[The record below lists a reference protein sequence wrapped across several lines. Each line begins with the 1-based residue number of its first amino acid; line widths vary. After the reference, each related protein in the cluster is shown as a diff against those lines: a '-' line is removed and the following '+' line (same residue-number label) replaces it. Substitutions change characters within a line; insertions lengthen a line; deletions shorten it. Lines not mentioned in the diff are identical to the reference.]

1 MITIIIGYRIFF
13 SRQRQ
18 LAVSFICR
26 LPTDYFQLSMIRI
39 EDVIEK
45 VERNRPEPDIDLIR
59 RAYLFSALHHRG
71 QKRASGEPYL
81 VHPLEVADIL
91 ADMRLDEI
99 SVSTG
104 LLHDVVE
111 DTLVDL
117 DTIREYFGDEVTR
130 LVDGLTKIAHISNLS
145 KEKQQAENVRKMV
158 LAMITDVR
166 VVLIKLADRLH
177 NMRTMQFLKPEKRA
191 RISQETLD
199 IYAPIAH
206 RLGMGKVR
214 SELEDLSFQ
223 NLYPEEYKKLSNE
236 VEERRSELEAT
247 LEKITELIKQKLTEN
262 DVPFVEVEG
271 RVKRLYSLWKKLKKR
286 KLTIEE
292 VYDLIAAR
300 IITPNDKKNCYL
312 ALSVIHDIWTPVPER
327 FKDWIGNP
335 RDNLYQ
341 SLHTSVIGDNGLSF
355 EVQIRTEEMHQV
367 AEEGV
372 AAHWKYKESKPGKRE
387 EDASL
392 DELRKTVEKLLLPL
406 VESTRETED
415 SEDFIESLKLDLY
428 PKDVY
433 AFTPRG
439 KIIQLP
445 RGATPIDFAYAIHS
459 EVGDNCTG
467 AKIKGRIV
475 PLRTELQNG
484 DVVEVLTTPNS
495 KPSRDW
501 LNSVVTSKARNR
513 IRHWIAEQQRVES
526 IEIGRKLLEK
536 EVDKFR
542 LSPKKLI
549 ANDDEMKRIA
559 NEYGL
564 GRGEDLL
571 ASIGYGKTLPRN
583 VLAKFLGAEKFAELD
598 PEKKKET
605 RLESSVK
612 AVKKFIGLG
621 EDAIIVKGVDNLLT
635 NRAHCCNPLRGEE
648 IVGYISLGKGI
659 VVHNK
664 RCKNL
669 QQLMVNR
676 ERIIDV
682 EWAKGDGKEIQS
694 VRLLAT
700 TENRTGML
708 AGITNAIADI
718 KTGIRDARAEVSK
731 NDRGLIEVTIEVF
744 DKKHLDKVITSV
756 EQVPGVIAVERVNF

>member
-1 MITIIIGYRIFF
+1 
-13 SRQRQ
+13 
-18 LAVSFICR
+18 
-26 LPTDYFQLSMIRI
+26 MIRI
-39 EDVIEK
+39 EDVIQK
-45 VERNRPEPDIDLIR
+45 VESNRPESNIDLIR

-81 VHPLEVADIL
+81 VHPLAVANIL
-91 ADMRLDEI
+91 AEMRLDEM

-117 DTIREYFGDEVTR
+117 ETIRSYFGDEITR

-145 KEKQQAENVRKMV
+145 KERQQAENVRKMV

-223 NLYPEEYKKLSNE
+223 NLYPQEYKKLADE
-236 VEERRSELEAT
+236 VDARRPELEAT
-247 LEKITELIKQKLTEN
+247 LEDITYKISARLGEN
-262 DVPFVEVEG
+262 DVPFVEIQG
-271 RVKRLYSLWKKLKKR
+271 RVKRLFSLWKKLKKQ
-286 KLTIEE
+286 KISIDQ

-300 IITPNDKKNCYL
+300 IITTNEKKNCYI

-327 FKDWIGNP
+327 FKDWIAIP

-341 SLHTSVIGDNGLSF
+341 SLHTSVIGENGQSF
-355 EVQIRTEEMHQV
+355 EVQIRTQEMHQT

-372 AAHWKYKESKPGKRE
+372 AAHWKYKESKLGRRDDDE
-387 EDASL
+387 SL

-406 VESTRETED
+406 VENSTEDED

-433 AFTPRG
+433 AFTPLG

-445 RGATPIDFAYAIHS
+445 KGSTPIDFAYAIHS
-459 EVGDNCTG
+459 EVGDTCTG

-475 PLRTELQNG
+475 PLKTELQNG
-484 DVVEVLTTPNS
+484 DVVEILTTPQS

-501 LNSVVTSKARNR
+501 LNSVITSRAKNR
-513 IRHWIAEQQRVES
+513 IRHCISEQQRAES
-526 IEIGRKLLEK
+526 IDIGRKLLEK
-536 EVDKFR
+536 ELNKFR
-542 LSPKKLI
+542 ISPKKML
-549 ANDDEMKRIA
+549 NDENEMKRIA

-564 GRGEDLL
+564 GRTEDLL

-583 VLAKFLGAEKFAELD
+583 VLAKFLGAEKFAALD
-598 PEKKKET
+598 PEKKEET
-605 RLESSVK
+605 RIQSGMK

-621 EDAIIVKGVDNLLT
+621 EDAIIVKGIDNLLT
-635 NRAHCCNPLRGEE
+635 ARARCCNPLSGEN
-648 IVGYISLGKGI
+648 IIGYISLGKGI

-664 RCKNL
+664 NCKNVA
-669 QQLMVNR
+669 QLMVNR
-676 ERIIDV
+676 ERIVEV
-682 EWAKGDGKEIQS
+682 EWAKNDSKHIQS

-718 KTGIRDARAEVSK
+718 KTGIRDARASVSK
-731 NDRGLIEVTIEVF
+731 DDKGMIEITIEVF
-744 DKKHLDKVITSV
+744 DKKHLDKVVNSV
-756 EQVPGVIAVERVNF
+756 EQVPGVIAVERLNI

>member
-1 MITIIIGYRIFF
+1 
-13 SRQRQ
+13 
-18 LAVSFICR
+18 
-26 LPTDYFQLSMIRI
+26 MIRI
-39 EDVIEK
+39 EDVIAK
-45 VERNRPEPDIDLIR
+45 VEANRPDPDVDLIR

-81 VHPLEVADIL
+81 VHPLEVAEIL

-117 DTIREYFGDEVTR
+117 DTIRSYFGDEITQ

-145 KEKQQAENVRKMV
+145 KERQQAENVRKMV

-206 RLGMGKVR
+206 RLGMGKLR

-223 NLYPEEYKKLSNE
+223 NLYPDEYKRLAKDVDARRPELEGILDTIRETIRKKLSENE
-236 VEERRSELEAT
+236 V
-247 LEKITELIKQKLTEN
+247 
-262 DVPFVEVEG
+262 PFISVEG
-271 RVKRLYSLWKKLKKR
+271 RVKRLYSLWKKLKRQKI
-286 KLTIEE
+286 TIEQ

-300 IITPNDKKNCYL
+300 IITPNDRKNCYL
-312 ALSVIHDIWTPVPER
+312 TLSVIHDIWTPVPER
-327 FKDWIGNP
+327 FKDWIAIP

-341 SLHTSVIGDNGLSF
+341 SLHTSVIGDGGQPF

-372 AAHWKYKESKPGKRE
+372 AAHWKYKERKLGSNEG
-387 EDASL
+387 DDSL
-392 DELRKTVEKLLLPL
+392 DELRRTVEKLLLPL
-406 VESTRETED
+406 VEDSQDEED
-415 SEDFIESLKLDLY
+415 SEDFIESLKLDLF

-433 AFTPRG
+433 AFTPMG
-439 KIIQLP
+439 KVIQLP
-445 RGATPIDFAYAIHS
+445 RGSTPIDFAYAIHS
-459 EVGDNCTG
+459 EVGDTCTG
-467 AKIKGRIV
+467 AKINSRIV
-475 PLRTELQNG
+475 PLRTEIQNG
-484 DVVEVLTTPNS
+484 DVIEILTTASS

-501 LNSVVTSKARNR
+501 LNYVVTAKARNR
-513 IRHWIAEQQRVES
+513 VRHWISEQQRAES
-526 IEIGRKLLEK
+526 IDIGRKLLEK
-536 EVDKFR
+536 ESDRFNV
-542 LSPKKLI
+542 SAKKLI
-549 ANDDEMKRIA
+549 NNDVEMKRIA

-564 GRGEDLL
+564 GRPEDLL

-583 VLAKFLGAEKFAELD
+583 VLSKYLGAEKFAELD
-598 PEKKKET
+598 PEKRKET
-605 RLESSVK
+605 RIESGMK

-635 NRAHCCNPLRGEE
+635 TRARCCNPLRGED

-664 RCKNL
+664 RCKNVA
-669 QQLMVNR
+669 QLMVNR
-676 ERIIDV
+676 DRVVEV
-682 EWAKGDGKEIQS
+682 EWAKSDDKEVQS
-694 VRLLAT
+694 VRIMVT

-708 AGITNAIADI
+708 ASITNAIAEI
-718 KTGIRDARAEVSK
+718 KTGIRDARANVSRD
-731 NDRGLIEVTIEVF
+731 NRGLIEVTVEVF
-744 DKKHLDKVITSV
+744 DKKHLDRVVSAI
-756 EQVPGVIAVERVNF
+756 QQLPGVIAVERVNA

>member
-1 MITIIIGYRIFF
+1 
-13 SRQRQ
+13 
-18 LAVSFICR
+18 
-26 LPTDYFQLSMIRI
+26 MIRI
-39 EDVIEK
+39 DDIIEK
-45 VERNRPEPDIDLIR
+45 VEKNRPESNVNLIR
-59 RAYLFSALHHRG
+59 KAYLFSAQHHEG

-81 VHPLEVADIL
+81 VHPLAVADLL
-91 ADMRLDEI
+91 ADMRLDEV

-117 DTIREYFGDEVTR
+117 DTLRSYFGDEITY
-130 LVDGLTKIAHISNLS
+130 LVDGLTKIATISNLS

-158 LAMITDVR
+158 LAMTTDVR

-223 NLYPEEYKKLSNE
+223 NLYPEEYKRLAKE
-236 VEERRSELEAT
+236 IEIRRPELEDT
-247 LEKITELIKQKLTEN
+247 LEKITETIKTKLAEN
-262 DVPFVEVEG
+262 DVPFVNIES
-271 RVKRLYSLWKKLKKR
+271 RVKRLYSLWKKLR
-286 KLTIEE
+286 KQKITIER
-292 VYDLIAAR
+292 VYDLIAVR

-312 ALSVIHDIWTPVPER
+312 ALSVVHDIWTPVPER
-327 FKDWIGNP
+327 FKDWIAIP

-341 SLHTSVIGDNGLSF
+341 SLHTSVVNKGGQSF
-355 EVQIRTEEMHQV
+355 EIQIRTEEMHHV

-372 AAHWKYKESKPGKRE
+372 AAHWKYKESKLGKQE
-387 EDASL
+387 EDANL

-406 VESTRETED
+406 VETTEENED

-433 AFTPRG
+433 AFTPKG
-439 KIIQLP
+439 KVVQLP
-445 RGATPIDFAYAIHS
+445 RGATAIDFAYAIHS
-459 EVGDNCTG
+459 EVGDSCTG
-467 AKIKGRIV
+467 AKINGRII

-484 DVVEVLTTPNS
+484 DVVEILRTTGS
-495 KPSRDW
+495 KPSPDW
-501 LNSVVTSKARNR
+501 LNHVVTSKARSS
-513 IRHWIAEQQRVES
+513 IRHYISEQQRTES

-536 EVDKFR
+536 EAERFR
-542 LSPKKLI
+542 VSPKKML
-549 ANDDEMKRIA
+549 NNEVEMKRIA

-564 GRGEDLL
+564 GRAEDLF
-571 ASIGYGKTLPRN
+571 ASVGYGKTLPRN

-605 RLESSVK
+605 RLETATK
-612 AVKKFIGLG
+612 AVKKFIGMG

-635 NRAHCCNPLRGEE
+635 TRANCCNPLRGED
-648 IVGYISLGKGI
+648 IIGYISLGKGI

-664 RCKNL
+664 RCKNV
-669 QQLMVNR
+669 QHLMINKD
-676 ERIIDV
+676 RIVEV
-682 EWAKGDGKEIQS
+682 EWAKNEKEHIQS
-694 VRLLAT
+694 IRLLVT

-708 AGITNAIADI
+708 AGITNAIAEI
-718 KTGIRDARAEVSK
+718 KTGIRDAHAEVSK
-731 NDRGLIEVTIEVF
+731 NNYGLIEVTIEVF
-744 DKKHLDKVITSV
+744 DKKHLDRVISSIS
-756 EQVPGVIAVERVNF
+756 QVPGVIDVERVNS

>member
-1 MITIIIGYRIFF
+1 
-13 SRQRQ
+13 
-18 LAVSFICR
+18 
-26 LPTDYFQLSMIRI
+26 MIRI
-39 EDVIEK
+39 EDIIEK
-45 VERNRPEPDIDLIR
+45 VEKNRPNSDIELIR
-59 RAYLFSALHHRG
+59 RAYLFSAMNHRG

-91 ADMRLDEI
+91 AEMRLDEK

-117 DTIREYFGDEVTR
+117 ETLRTYFGDEITG

-206 RLGMGKVR
+206 RLGMGKMR
-214 SELEDLSFQ
+214 GELEDLAFQ
-223 NLYPEEYKKLSNE
+223 NLYPDEYKRLSKE
-236 VEERRSELEAT
+236 IESRRTELQDS
-247 LEKITELIKQKLTEN
+247 LEKITKMIREKLDEN
-262 DVPFVEVEG
+262 EVPYVEIQG
-271 RVKRLYSLWKKLKKR
+271 RVKRLFSLWKKLKKR

-300 IITPNDKKNCYL
+300 IITANQKKNCYL

-327 FKDWIGNP
+327 FKDWIAIP
-335 RDNLYQ
+335 RGNLYQ
-341 SLHTSVIGDNGLSF
+341 SLHTSVIGDGGQAF
-355 EVQIRTEEMHQV
+355 EVQIRTEEMHQI

-372 AAHWKYKESKPGKRE
+372 AAHWKYKENKLGTKNGE
-387 EDASL
+387 ENL

-406 VESTRETED
+406 VETTETNDD

-433 AFTPRG
+433 TFTPMG
-439 KIIQLP
+439 KVIELP
-445 RGATPIDFAYAIHS
+445 KGATPIDFAYAIHS
-459 EVGDNCTG
+459 EVGDTCTG
-467 AKIKGRIV
+467 AKINGRIV

-484 DVVEVLTTPNS
+484 DIVEIMTTANS
-495 KPSRDW
+495 HPSRDW
-501 LNSVVTSKARNR
+501 LNHVVTSRARNH
-513 IRHWIAEQQRVES
+513 IRHWIAEQQRADS
-526 IEIGRKLLEK
+526 IEIGRRLLEK
-536 EVDKFR
+536 EADKFR
-542 LSPKKLI
+542 VSPKKLVR
-549 ANDDEMKRIA
+549 NEDELKRIA
-559 NEYGL
+559 KEYGL
-564 GRGEDLL
+564 SRADDLM

-583 VLAKFLGAEKFAELD
+583 VLAKHLGTEKFDALD
-598 PEKKKET
+598 PEKRKET
-605 RLESSVK
+605 TFESGMK

-621 EDAIIVKGVDNLLT
+621 EDAIVVKGVDNLLT
-635 NRAHCCNPLRGEE
+635 TRARCCNPLRGED
-648 IVGYISLGKGI
+648 IIGYISLGKGI

-664 RCKNL
+664 RCKNV
-669 QQLMVNR
+669 QQLMVNKD
-676 ERIIDV
+676 RIVEV
-682 EWAKGDGKEIQS
+682 EWAQNDSKEIQS
-694 VRLLAT
+694 VSLLVT

-718 KTGIRDARAEVSK
+718 KTGIRNATAQVSD
-731 NDRGLIEVTIEVF
+731 NDKGLIEVTVEVY
-744 DKKHLDKVITSV
+744 DKKHLDKVISSV
-756 EQVPGVIAVERVNF
+756 GQVSGVISVERVNS

>member
-1 MITIIIGYRIFF
+1 
-13 SRQRQ
+13 
-18 LAVSFICR
+18 
-26 LPTDYFQLSMIRI
+26 MIRI

-45 VERNRPEPDIDLIR
+45 VEKNRPEPDIDLIR
-59 RAYLFSALHHRG
+59 RAYMFSALHHRG

-81 VHPLEVADIL
+81 VHPIAVADIL
-91 ADMRLDEI
+91 AEMRLDEV

-117 DTIREYFGDEVTR
+117 ETIREYFGEEITR

-177 NMRTMQFLKPEKRA
+177 NMRTMQFLNPEKRA

-206 RLGMGKVR
+206 RLGMGKLR
-214 SELEDLSFQ
+214 GELEDLSFQ
-223 NLYPEEYKKLSNE
+223 NLYPQEYKKLSVE
-236 VEERRSELEAT
+236 VEARRPELEAA
-247 LEKITELIKQKLTEN
+247 LESIKTVVREKLGDN
-262 DVPFVEVEG
+262 DVPYVEIQG

-286 KLTIEE
+286 KITIDQ

-300 IITPNDKKNCYL
+300 IITTNEKKNCYL
-312 ALSVIHDIWTPVPER
+312 ALSVIHDLWTPVPER
-327 FKDWIGNP
+327 FKDWIAIP

-341 SLHTSVIGDNGLSF
+341 SLHTSVIGDKGQPF
-355 EVQIRTEEMHQV
+355 EVQIRTEEMHHI

-372 AAHWKYKESKPGKRE
+372 AAHWKYKEKKLGKQE
-387 EDASL
+387 EDKSL

-406 VESTRETED
+406 VENTNENQD
-415 SEDFIESLKLDLY
+415 SEEFIESLKLDLY

-433 AFTPRG
+433 AFTPMG
-439 KIIQLP
+439 KVIQLP

-459 EVGDNCTG
+459 EVGDTCTG
-467 AKIKGRIV
+467 AKINGRIV
-475 PLRTELQNG
+475 QLKTELQNG
-484 DVVEVLTTPNS
+484 DVVEILTTSNS

-501 LNSVVTSKARNR
+501 LNYVITSRARNH
-513 IRHWIAEQQRVES
+513 IRHFISAQQRAES
-526 IEIGRKLLEK
+526 IELGRRLLEK
-536 EVDKFR
+536 EAEKFSV
-542 LSPKKLI
+542 SPKKLI
-549 ANDDEMKRIA
+549 QNEAEMKRIA

-564 GRGEDLL
+564 GRPEDLL

-583 VLAKFLGAEKFAELD
+583 VLGKFLGAEKLAELD
-598 PEKKKET
+598 PDKKKET
-605 RLESSVK
+605 ALQSGVK

-621 EDAIIVKGVDNLLT
+621 EDAIVVKGVDNLLT
-635 NRAHCCNPLRGEE
+635 TRARCCNPLRGEE
-648 IVGYISLGKGI
+648 IIGYISLGKGI

-664 RCKNL
+664 RCKNVKS
-669 QQLMVNR
+669 LMVNR
-676 ERIIDV
+676 DRIVDV
-682 EWAKGDGKEIQS
+682 EWAKSEKEEKQS

-708 AGITNAIADI
+708 AGITNAIAEI
-718 KTGIRDARAEVSK
+718 KTGIRDVRAMVS
-731 NDRGLIEVTIEVF
+731 NDDKGVIEITIEVF
-744 DKKHLDKVITSV
+744 DKKHLDRVIGSV
-756 EQVPGVIAVERVNF
+756 EKVPGVIAVERVNT

>member
-1 MITIIIGYRIFF
+1 
-13 SRQRQ
+13 
-18 LAVSFICR
+18 
-26 LPTDYFQLSMIRI
+26 MIRI

-45 VERNRPEPDIDLIR
+45 VESNRPDSNIELIR

-91 ADMRLDEI
+91 AEMRLDET

-117 DTIREYFGDEVTR
+117 ETIREYFGDEITR
-130 LVDGLTKIAHISNLS
+130 LVDGLTKIAHISDLS

-223 NLYPEEYKKLSNE
+223 NLYPEEYKKLSGE
-236 VEERRSELEAT
+236 IEARRPELEAA
-247 LEKITELIKQKLTEN
+247 LEKITNTIKENLAEN
-262 DVPFVEVEG
+262 DVPFVEIQG

-286 KLTIEE
+286 KLTIED

-327 FKDWIGNP
+327 FKDWIGTP

-341 SLHTSVIGDNGLSF
+341 SLHTSVIGDNGQSF
-355 EVQIRTEEMHQV
+355 EVQIRTEEMHHV

-372 AAHWKYKESKPGKRE
+372 AAHWKYKESKLGKRE
-387 EDASL
+387 EDEAL

-406 VESTRETED
+406 VETTNETED

-433 AFTPRG
+433 AFTPMG
-439 KIIQLP
+439 KVIQLP

-459 EVGDNCTG
+459 EVGDTCTG

-484 DVVEVLTTPNS
+484 DVVEIMTTPNS

-501 LNSVVTSKARNR
+501 LSSVVTSKARNQV
-513 IRHWIAEQQRVES
+513 RHWISEQQRVES
-526 IEIGRKLLEK
+526 IDIGRKLLEK
-536 EVDKFR
+536 EADKFR
-542 LSPKKLI
+542 VSQKKLL
-549 ANDDEMKRIA
+549 NTEELKRIA

-605 RLESSVK
+605 RLESGMK
-612 AVKKFIGLG
+612 AVKKFIGLS

-635 NRAHCCNPLRGEE
+635 NRARCCNPLTGEN
-648 IVGYISLGKGI
+648 IIGYISLGKGI

-664 RCKNL
+664 NCKNV
-669 QQLMVNR
+669 QQLMINKD
-676 ERIIDV
+676 RIVEV
-682 EWAKGDGKEIQS
+682 EWAKNDQKHIQS
-694 VRLLAT
+694 VRLLVT

-708 AGITNAIADI
+708 AGITNAIAEI
-718 KTGIRDARAEVSK
+718 KTGIRDARANVSK
-731 NDRGLIEVTIEVF
+731 DDRGLIEVTIEVF
-744 DKKHLDKVITSV
+744 DKKHLDKVVSSI
-756 EQVPGVIAVERVNF
+756 EKVPGVIAVERVNS

>member
-1 MITIIIGYRIFF
+1 
-13 SRQRQ
+13 
-18 LAVSFICR
+18 
-26 LPTDYFQLSMIRI
+26 MIRI

-45 VERNRPEPDIDLIR
+45 VESNRPDSNIDLIR
-59 RAYLFSALHHRG
+59 RAYLFSAMHHRG

-91 ADMRLDEI
+91 ADMRLDET

-117 DTIREYFGDEVTR
+117 ETIREYFGDEITR

-145 KEKQQAENVRKMV
+145 KERQQAENVRKMV
-158 LAMITDVR
+158 LAMVTDVR

-206 RLGMGKVR
+206 RLGMGKLR
-214 SELEDLSFQ
+214 GELEDLSFK
-223 NLYPEEYKKLSNE
+223 NLYPQEYKKLSQE
-236 VEERRSELEAT
+236 VEARRPELEAN
-247 LEKITELIKQKLTEN
+247 LEKITNTIKENLTAN
-262 DVPFVEVEG
+262 DVPFVEIQG
-271 RVKRLYSLWKKLKKR
+271 RVKRLFSLWKKLKKQ
-286 KLTIEE
+286 KITIEQ
-292 VYDLIAAR
+292 VYDLSAAR
-300 IITPNDKKNCYL
+300 IITPNDKKFCYL
-312 ALSVIHDIWTPVPER
+312 TLSVVHDIWTPIPER
-327 FKDWIGNP
+327 FKDWIAIP

-341 SLHTSVIGDNGLSF
+341 SLHTSVIGESGHSF
-355 EVQIRTEEMHQV
+355 EVQIRTEEMHQI

-372 AAHWKYKESKPGKRE
+372 AAHWKYKESKLGKQA

-406 VESTRETED
+406 VETTSENQD

-433 AFTPRG
+433 AFTPMG
-439 KIIQLP
+439 KVIQLP
-445 RGATPIDFAYAIHS
+445 RGATLIDFAYAIHS
-459 EVGDNCTG
+459 QVGDTCTG
-467 AKIKGRIV
+467 AKINGRII
-475 PLRTELQNG
+475 PLRSELQNG
-484 DVVEVLTTPNS
+484 DVVEILTTPNS

-501 LNSVVTSKARNR
+501 LNYATTSRARNR
-513 IRHWIAEQQRVES
+513 IRHWIAEQQRAES
-526 IEIGRKLLEK
+526 IDIGRKLLEK
-536 EVDKFR
+536 EAERFHVSSKKF
-542 LSPKKLI
+542 LQ
-549 ANDDEMKRIA
+549 NDNELKRIA

-564 GRGEDLL
+564 GRAEDLL
-571 ASIGYGKTLPRN
+571 ASVGYGKTLPRN
-583 VLAKFLGAEKFAELD
+583 ILAKFLGAEKFAELD

-605 RLESSVK
+605 RLQTATK

-621 EDAIIVKGVDNLLT
+621 EDAILVKGIDNLLT
-635 NRAHCCNPLRGEE
+635 ARARCCNPLRGEN
-648 IVGYISLGKGI
+648 IIGYISLGKGI

-664 RCKNL
+664 NCKNV
-669 QQLMVNR
+669 QQLMINKD
-676 ERIIDV
+676 RIVEV
-682 EWAKGDGKEIQS
+682 EWAQNERNEIQS
-694 VRLLAT
+694 VRILAT

-718 KTGIRDARAEVSK
+718 KTGIRDVSAHVSRD
-731 NDRGLIEVTIEVF
+731 DRGLIEVTVEVF
-744 DKKHLDKVITSV
+744 DKKHLDKVVSSI
-756 EQVPGVIAVERVNF
+756 EQVPGVIDVERVNT

>member
-1 MITIIIGYRIFF
+1 
-13 SRQRQ
+13 
-18 LAVSFICR
+18 
-26 LPTDYFQLSMIRI
+26 MIRI
-39 EDVIEK
+39 EDVIQK
-45 VERNRPEPDIDLIR
+45 VENNRPKSDTDLIR

-91 ADMRLDEI
+91 ADMRLDEV

-111 DTLVDL
+111 DTLVDIE
-117 DTIREYFGDEVTR
+117 TIREYFGDEITQ

-206 RLGMGKVR
+206 RLGMGKLR

-223 NLYPEEYKKLSNE
+223 NIHPEEYRRLSE
-236 VEERRSELEAT
+236 QVEARRPELEAA
-247 LEKITELIKQKLTEN
+247 LDKIKGTIIDKLNEN
-262 DVPFVEVEG
+262 EVPFVEVQG

-286 KLTIEE
+286 KLRIEQ

-300 IITPNDKKNCYL
+300 IITANGRKNCYL

-327 FKDWIGNP
+327 FKDWIAIP

-341 SLHTSVIGDNGLSF
+341 SLHTSVIGDGGQAF
-355 EVQIRTEEMHQV
+355 EVQIRTEEMHRI

-372 AAHWKYKESKPGKRE
+372 AAHWKYKESKLGSH
-387 EDASL
+387 EDDENL
-392 DELRKTVEKLLLPL
+392 DELRKTVERLLLPL
-406 VESTRETED
+406 VETTEDNED
-415 SEDFIESLKLDLY
+415 SEDFIESLKLDLF

-433 AFTPRG
+433 AFTPMG
-439 KIIQLP
+439 KVIQLP
-445 RGATPIDFAYAIHS
+445 RGATPLDFAYAIHS
-459 EVGDNCTG
+459 EVGDTCTG
-467 AKIKGRIV
+467 AKINGRIV
-475 PLRTELQNG
+475 PIKTELQNG
-484 DVVEVLTTPNS
+484 DVVEILTTANS

-501 LNSVVTSKARNR
+501 LNYVVTARARNR
-513 IRHWIAEQQRVES
+513 IRHWIADQQRADS

-536 EVDKFR
+536 EADRFRIASKKFVNNE
-542 LSPKKLI
+542 S
-549 ANDDEMKRIA
+549 EMKRIA

-564 GRGEDLL
+564 SRSEDLL

-583 VLAKFLGAEKFAELD
+583 VLQKHLGAEKFEELD
-598 PEKKKET
+598 PDKRKET
-605 RLESSVK
+605 RLQTGMK
-612 AVKKFIGLG
+612 AVRKLIGLG

-635 NRAHCCNPLRGEE
+635 TRARCCNPLRGED

-659 VVHNK
+659 VVHSK
-664 RCKNL
+664 RCKNVK
-669 QQLMVNR
+669 QLMVNR
-676 ERIIDV
+676 DRIVDV
-682 EWAKGDGKEIQS
+682 EWAKSEKQEIQS
-694 VRLLAT
+694 VQLLAT

-708 AGITNAIADI
+708 AGITNAIAEI
-718 KTGIRDARAEVSK
+718 KTGIRDARANVSK
-731 NDRGLIEVTIEVF
+731 DDLGLIEVTVEVY
-744 DKKHLDKVITSV
+744 DKKHLDKVISSI
-756 EQVPGVIAVERVNF
+756 EQVPGVIAVERMNA

>member
-1 MITIIIGYRIFF
+1 
-13 SRQRQ
+13 
-18 LAVSFICR
+18 
-26 LPTDYFQLSMIRI
+26 MIRI
-39 EDVIEK
+39 EDIIEK
-45 VERNRPEPDIDLIR
+45 VEANRPGADVELIR
-59 RAYLFSALHHRG
+59 RAYLFSAMHHRG

-81 VHPLEVADIL
+81 VHPLEVANIL
-91 ADMRLDEI
+91 AEMRLDEI

-117 DTIREYFGDEVTR
+117 ETLRTYFGDEITG

-145 KEKQQAENVRKMV
+145 KERQQAENVRKMV

-206 RLGMGKVR
+206 RLGMGKMR
-214 SELEDLSFQ
+214 GELEDLAFR
-223 NLYPEEYKKLSNE
+223 NLYPEEYRRLSRE
-236 VEERRSELEAT
+236 VESRRSELEDS
-247 LEKITELIKQKLTEN
+247 LEKITRTIREKLDEN
-262 DVPFVEVEG
+262 EVPYVEIQG

-300 IITPNDKKNCYL
+300 IITTNQKKNCYL

-327 FKDWIGNP
+327 FKDWIAIP
-335 RDNLYQ
+335 RENLYQ
-341 SLHTSVIGDNGLSF
+341 SLHTSVIGDGGQAF
-355 EVQIRTEEMHQV
+355 EVQIRTQEMHQI

-372 AAHWKYKESKPGKRE
+372 AAHWKYKENKLGDPDGE
-387 EDASL
+387 ENL

-406 VESTRETED
+406 VETTETNDD

-433 AFTPRG
+433 TFTPMG
-439 KIIQLP
+439 KVIQLP
-445 RGATPIDFAYAIHS
+445 KGATPIDFAYAIHS
-459 EVGDNCTG
+459 EVGDTCTG
-467 AKIKGRIV
+467 AKINGRIV

-484 DVVEVLTTPNS
+484 DIVEILTTPNS
-495 KPSRDW
+495 HPSRDW
-501 LNSVVTSKARNR
+501 LNYVVTSRARNR
-513 IRHWIAEQQRVES
+513 IRHWIAEQQRSDS
-526 IEIGRKLLEK
+526 IEIGRRLLEK
-536 EVDKFR
+536 EADKFR
-542 LSPKKLI
+542 ISPKKLLK
-549 ANDDEMKRIA
+549 NEEELKRIA

-564 GRGEDLL
+564 SRADDLM

-583 VLAKFLGAEKFAELD
+583 VLAKHLGAEKFEALD
-598 PEKKKET
+598 PEKRKQT
-605 RLESSVK
+605 ALESGVK
-612 AVKKFIGLG
+612 AVKKLIGLS
-621 EDAIIVKGVDNLLT
+621 EDAIVVKGVDNLLT
-635 NRAHCCNPLRGEE
+635 TRARCCNPLRGEE
-648 IVGYISLGKGI
+648 IIGYISLGKGI

-664 RCKNL
+664 RCKNVK
-669 QQLMVNR
+669 QLMVNKD
-676 ERIIDV
+676 RIVEV
-682 EWAKGDGKEIQS
+682 EWAKNDSKEIQS
-694 VRLLAT
+694 VSLLAT

-718 KTGIRDARAEVSK
+718 KTGIRNASARVSG
-731 NDRGLIEVTIEVF
+731 NDKGLIEVTVEVY
-744 DKKHLDKVITSV
+744 DKKHLDKVISSI
-756 EQVPGVIAVERVNF
+756 EQVPGVISVERVNQ

>member
-1 MITIIIGYRIFF
+1 
-13 SRQRQ
+13 
-18 LAVSFICR
+18 
-26 LPTDYFQLSMIRI
+26 MIRI

-45 VERNRPEPDIDLIR
+45 VENNRPDSNIELIR

-91 ADMRLDEI
+91 ADMRLDET

-117 DTIREYFGDEVTR
+117 ATIREYFGDEITR

-223 NLYPEEYKKLSNE
+223 NLYPEEYKKLSREIE
-236 VEERRSELEAT
+236 VRRPELEAA
-247 LEKITELIKQKLTEN
+247 LDKITETIRVNLTEN
-262 DVPFVEVEG
+262 DVPFVEIQG
-271 RVKRLYSLWKKLKKR
+271 RVKRLYSLWKKLKKQ
-286 KLTIEE
+286 KLTIEQ

-312 ALSVIHDIWTPVPER
+312 TLSVIHDLWTPVPER
-327 FKDWIGNP
+327 FKDWIAIP

-341 SLHTSVIGDNGLSF
+341 SLHTSVIGDSGQSF
-355 EVQIRTEEMHQV
+355 EVQIRTEEMHHV

-372 AAHWKYKESKPGKRE
+372 AAHWKYKESKLGKRE
-387 EDASL
+387 EDAAL
-392 DELRKTVEKLLLPL
+392 DELRRTVEKLLLPL
-406 VESTRETED
+406 VETNNESED
-415 SEDFIESLKLDLY
+415 SADFIESLKLDLY

-433 AFTPRG
+433 AFTPMG
-439 KIIQLP
+439 KVIQLP
-445 RGATPIDFAYAIHS
+445 RGSTPIDFAYAIHS
-459 EVGDNCTG
+459 EVGDTCTG

-475 PLRTELQNG
+475 PLKTELQNG

-501 LNSVVTSKARNR
+501 LNSVITSKARNR
-513 IRHWIAEQQRVES
+513 IRHWISEQQRVES
-526 IEIGRKLLEK
+526 IDIGRKLLEK
-536 EVDKFR
+536 EALKFHVAQ
-542 LSPKKLI
+542 KKLL
-549 ANDDEMKRIA
+549 NSDELKRIA

-564 GRGEDLL
+564 GRAEDLL

-598 PEKKKET
+598 PDKKKET
-605 RLESSVK
+605 RLESGMK

-635 NRAHCCNPLRGEE
+635 NRARCCNPLTGED
-648 IVGYISLGKGI
+648 IIGYISLGKGI

-664 RCKNL
+664 NCKNV
-669 QQLMVNR
+669 QQLMINKD
-676 ERIIDV
+676 RIVDV
-682 EWAKGDGKEIQS
+682 EWAKNDTKHIQS

-708 AGITNAIADI
+708 AGITNAIAEI
-718 KTGIRDARAEVSK
+718 KTGIRDARANISK
-731 NDRGLIEVTIEVF
+731 DDRGLIEVTIEVF
-744 DKKHLDKVITSV
+744 DKKHLDKVVGSI
-756 EQVPGVIAVERVNF
+756 EKVPGVIAVERVNS

>member
-1 MITIIIGYRIFF
+1 
-13 SRQRQ
+13 
-18 LAVSFICR
+18 
-26 LPTDYFQLSMIRI
+26 MIRI
-39 EDVIEK
+39 EDIIEK
-45 VERNRPEPDIDLIR
+45 VEQNRPNADVDLIR
-59 RAYLFSALHHRG
+59 RAYIFSAMNHRG

-81 VHPLEVADIL
+81 IHPLEVADIL
-91 ADMRLDEI
+91 ADMRLDET

-117 DTIREYFGDEVTR
+117 DTIRQYFGDEITR

-145 KEKQQAENVRKMV
+145 KERQQAENVRKMV

-191 RISQETLD
+191 RISQETID

-206 RLGMGKVR
+206 RLGMGKMR

-223 NLYPEEYKKLSNE
+223 NLYPQEYKKLAKE
-236 VEERRSELEAT
+236 VETRRPELEAI
-247 LEKITELIKQKLTEN
+247 LEKIKQTINTKLTEN
-262 DVPFVEVEG
+262 DVPYIQVQS
-271 RVKRLYSLWKKLKKR
+271 RVKRLYSLWKKLKKQ
-286 KLTIEE
+286 KIAIEQ
-292 VYDLIAAR
+292 VYDLIAVR
-300 IITPNDKKNCYL
+300 IITPNDKKLPYV
-312 ALSVIHDIWTPVPER
+312 ALSVIHDIWTPIPER
-327 FKDWIGNP
+327 FKDWIAIP

-341 SLHTSVIGDNGLSF
+341 SLHTSVIGDGGHPF
-355 EVQIRTEEMHQV
+355 EVQIRTEEMHHV

-372 AAHWKYKESKPGKRE
+372 AAHWKYKESKLGKQE
-387 EDASL
+387 EDDSL

-406 VESTRETED
+406 VETTEQNED

-433 AFTPRG
+433 AFTPMG
-439 KIIQLP
+439 KVIQLP

-459 EVGDNCTG
+459 EVGDTCTG
-467 AKIKGRIV
+467 AKIGGRIV

-484 DVVEVLTTPNS
+484 DVVEILTTSNS

-501 LNSVVTSKARNR
+501 LNYVVTAKARSR
-513 IRHWIAEQQRVES
+513 IRHWIAEQQRAES
-526 IEIGRKLLEK
+526 IDLGRKLLEK
-536 EVDKFR
+536 ESDKFR
-542 LSPKKLI
+542 VSPKKLL
-549 ANDDEMKRIA
+549 NNEDELKRIA

-564 GRGEDLL
+564 SRPEDLL
-571 ASIGYGKTLPRN
+571 ASIGYGKTLPRS
-583 VLAKFLGAEKFAELD
+583 VLGKFLGAEKFAELD
-598 PEKKKET
+598 PDKKKET
-605 RLESSVK
+605 TLQTGFK

-635 NRAHCCNPLRGEE
+635 TRARCCNPLRGEP
-648 IVGYISLGKGI
+648 IIGYISLGKGI

-664 RCKNL
+664 NCKNVKS
-669 QQLMVNR
+669 LMVNR
-676 ERIIDV
+676 DRIVEV
-682 EWAKGDGKEIQS
+682 EWAKSEKEEIQS

-708 AGITNAIADI
+708 AGITNAIAEI
-718 KTGIRDARAEVSK
+718 KTGIRDARANVSK
-731 NDRGLIEVTIEVF
+731 DDIGLIEVTVEVF
-744 DKKHLDKVITSV
+744 DKKHLDKVVSSI
-756 EQVPGVIAVERVNF
+756 EQVPGVIDVERVNF

>member
-1 MITIIIGYRIFF
+1 
-13 SRQRQ
+13 
-18 LAVSFICR
+18 
-26 LPTDYFQLSMIRI
+26 MIRI
-39 EDVIEK
+39 EDVIKK
-45 VERNRPEPDIDLIR
+45 VEKNRPEPNIDLIR

-91 ADMRLDEI
+91 AEMRLDEV

-117 DTIREYFGDEVTR
+117 ETLRSYFGDEVTR

-158 LAMITDVR
+158 LAMTTDVR

-206 RLGMGKVR
+206 RLGMGKLR
-214 SELEDLSFQ
+214 GELEDLSFQ
-223 NLYPEEYKKLSNE
+223 NLFPQDYKRLSEE
-236 VEERRSELEAT
+236 VEARRPELEAA
-247 LEKITELIKQKLTEN
+247 LEKIKNTITKSLGEN
-262 DVPFVEVEG
+262 DVPFVEVQS
-271 RVKRLYSLWKKLKKR
+271 RVKRLFSLWKKLKKR
-286 KLTIEE
+286 KLTIEQ
-292 VYDLIAAR
+292 VYDLIAVR
-300 IITPNDKKNCYL
+300 IITPNEKKDCYV

-327 FKDWIGNP
+327 FKDWIAIP

-341 SLHTSVIGDNGLSF
+341 SLHTSVIGDKGQSF
-355 EVQIRTEEMHQV
+355 EVQIRTEEMHQI

-372 AAHWKYKESKPGKRE
+372 AAHWKYKDNKLGKQD

-406 VESTRETED
+406 VDNTNENED
-415 SEDFIESLKLDLY
+415 PEDFIESFKLDLY
-428 PKDVY
+428 PKNVY
-433 AFTPRG
+433 AFTPMG
-439 KIIQLP
+439 KVIQLP
-445 RGATPIDFAYAIHS
+445 RGSTPIDFAYAIHS
-459 EVGDNCTG
+459 EVGDTCTG

-484 DVVEVLTTPNS
+484 DVIEILTTPNS

-501 LNSVVTSKARNR
+501 LNHVVTSKARNR
-513 IRHWIAEQQRVES
+513 VRHWIAEQQRAES
-526 IEIGRKLLEK
+526 IEVGRKLLEK
-536 EVDKFR
+536 EADRFH
-542 LSPKKLI
+542 LSPKKLL
-549 ANDDEMKRIA
+549 NNESEMKRIA

-564 GRGEDLL
+564 GRPEDLL

-583 VLAKFLGAEKFAELD
+583 AIAKFLGAEKFSELD
-598 PEKKKET
+598 PDKKKET
-605 RLESSVK
+605 TFQSGMK

-621 EDAIIVKGVDNLLT
+621 EDAIIVKGTDNLMT
-635 NRAHCCNPLRGEE
+635 TRARCCNPLRGEE
-648 IVGYISLGKGI
+648 IIGYISLGKGI

-664 RCKNL
+664 RCNNVK
-669 QQLMVNR
+669 QLMVNR
-676 ERIIDV
+676 DRVVEV
-682 EWAKGDGKEIQS
+682 EWAKNEKEEIQS

-708 AGITNAIADI
+708 AGITNAIAEI
-718 KTGIRDARAEVSK
+718 KTGIRDASARVSK
-731 NDRGLIEVTIEVF
+731 DDRGLIEVTIEVF
-744 DKKHLDKVITSV
+744 DKKHLDRVVSSIEKV
-756 EQVPGVIAVERVNF
+756 QGVIAVERVNT

>member
-1 MITIIIGYRIFF
+1 
-13 SRQRQ
+13 
-18 LAVSFICR
+18 
-26 LPTDYFQLSMIRI
+26 MIRI
-39 EDVIEK
+39 EDVIAK
-45 VERNRPEPDIDLIR
+45 VELNRPNADIDLIR

-91 ADMRLDEI
+91 AGMRLDEV

-117 DTIREYFGDEVTR
+117 DTIKSYFGDEITH

-206 RLGMGKVR
+206 RLGMGKLR
-214 SELEDLSFQ
+214 SELEDLSFR
-223 NLYPEEYKKLSNE
+223 NLYPEEYKRLAKE
-236 VEERRSELEAT
+236 VDARRPELEAV
-247 LEKITELIKQKLTEN
+247 LEKIKRTVEEKLRAN
-262 DVPFVEVEG
+262 DVPFVQVEG
-271 RVKRLYSLWKKLKKR
+271 RVKRLYSLWKKLR
-286 KLTIEE
+286 KQKLMIEQ

-300 IITPNDKKNCYL
+300 VITTNEKKNCYL

-327 FKDWIGNP
+327 FKDWIAIP

-341 SLHTSVIGDNGLSF
+341 SLHTSVIGDGGQAF
-355 EVQIRTEEMHQV
+355 EVQIRTEEMHRV

-372 AAHWKYKESKPGKRE
+372 AAHWRYKESKLGSQE
-387 EDASL
+387 EEEGNLA
-392 DELRKTVEKLLLPL
+392 ELRKTVEKLLLPL
-406 VESTRETED
+406 VEDTDEDGD
-415 SEDFIESLKLDLY
+415 SEDFIESLKLDLF

-433 AFTPRG
+433 TFTPMG
-439 KIIQLP
+439 KVIQLP
-445 RGATPIDFAYAIHS
+445 RGASPIDFAYAIHS
-459 EVGDNCTG
+459 EVGDTCTG
-467 AKIKGRIV
+467 AKINGRIV
-475 PLRTELQNG
+475 PLKHELQNG
-484 DVVEVLTTPNS
+484 DVVEILTTANS

-501 LNSVVTSKARNR
+501 LNYVVTSKARNR
-513 IRHWIAEQQRVES
+513 IRHWISEQQRADS

-536 EVDKFR
+536 EADKFR
-542 LSPKKLI
+542 IAPKKLI
-549 ANDDEMKRIA
+549 NNDAEMKRIA

-564 GRGEDLL
+564 GRPEDLL

-583 VLAKFLGAEKFAELD
+583 VLSKFLGAEKFAELD
-598 PEKKKET
+598 PEKRKET
-605 RLESSVK
+605 RIETGVK
-612 AVKKFIGLG
+612 AVKKLIGLG

-635 NRAHCCNPLRGEE
+635 TRARCCNPLRGEE
-648 IVGYISLGKGI
+648 IIGYISLGKGI

-664 RCKNL
+664 RCKNVA
-669 QQLMVNR
+669 QLMVNK
-676 ERIIDV
+676 ERIV
-682 EWAKGDGKEIQS
+682 EVDWAKTDKDEIQS
-694 VRLLAT
+694 VGILVT

-718 KTGIRDARAEVSK
+718 KTGIRDARAIISRDDK
-731 NDRGLIEVTIEVF
+731 GLIEVTVEVF
-744 DKKHLDKVITSV
+744 DKKHLDKVLGAIGN
-756 EQVPGVIAVERVNF
+756 VPGVIAVERVNA

>member
-1 MITIIIGYRIFF
+1 
-13 SRQRQ
+13 
-18 LAVSFICR
+18 
-26 LPTDYFQLSMIRI
+26 MIRI
-39 EDVIEK
+39 EDIIEK
-45 VERNRPEPDIDLIR
+45 VEKNRPDPDIELIR
-59 RAYLFSALHHRG
+59 RAYFFSARYHEG

-81 VHPLEVADIL
+81 VHPLAVADIL

-117 DTIREYFGDEVTR
+117 ETLRSYFGDEITY

-177 NMRTMQFLKPEKRA
+177 NMRTMQFLKAEKRA

-223 NLYPEEYKKLSNE
+223 NLYPEEYKRLAKE
-236 VEERRSELEAT
+236 VDIRRPELEDA
-247 LEKITELIKQKLTEN
+247 LNKITETIRGKLAEN
-262 DVPFVEVEG
+262 DVPVIQIQG
-271 RVKRLYSLWKKLKKR
+271 RVKRLYSLWKKLR
-286 KLTIEE
+286 KQKITIDR

-300 IITPNDKKNCYL
+300 IITPGDKKNCYL
-312 ALSVIHDIWTPVPER
+312 ALSVVHDIWTPVPER
-327 FKDWIGNP
+327 FKDWIAIP

-341 SLHTSVIGDNGLSF
+341 SLHTSVISDGGQSF
-355 EVQIRTEEMHQV
+355 EVQIRTEEMHQI

-372 AAHWKYKESKPGKRE
+372 AAHWKYKESKLGKYD
-387 EDASL
+387 EDENL

-406 VESTRETED
+406 VETTEANED

-433 AFTPRG
+433 AFTPMG
-439 KIIQLP
+439 KVVQLP
-445 RGATPIDFAYAIHS
+445 RGATPIDFAYSIHS
-459 EVGDNCTG
+459 EVGDTCTG
-467 AKIKGRIV
+467 AKINGRIV
-475 PLRTELQNG
+475 QLRTELQNG
-484 DVVEVLTTPNS
+484 DVVEILTTANS
-495 KPSRDW
+495 KPSPDW
-501 LNSVVTSKARNR
+501 LNHVVTSKARSR
-513 IRHWIAEQQRVES
+513 IRYWISEQQRAES

-536 EVDKFR
+536 EAEKFR
-542 LSPKKLI
+542 VSSKKML
-549 ANDDEMKRIA
+549 NNEVEMKRIA

-564 GRGEDLL
+564 GRPEDLF
-571 ASIGYGKTLPRN
+571 ASVGYGKTLPRN
-583 VLAKFLGAEKFAELD
+583 VLAKFLGPEKFSELD

-605 RLESSVK
+605 RFQSATK

-621 EDAIIVKGVDNLLT
+621 EDAIVVKGIDNLLT
-635 NRAHCCNPLRGEE
+635 TRAQCCNPLRGED
-648 IVGYISLGKGI
+648 IIGYISLGKGI

-664 RCKNL
+664 RCKNVAH
-669 QQLMVNR
+669 LMVNKD
-676 ERIIDV
+676 RIVDV
-682 EWAKGDGKEIQS
+682 EWAKNEKDHIQS

-700 TENRTGML
+700 TENRTGIL
-708 AGITNAIADI
+708 AAITNAIAEI

-731 NDRGLIEVTIEVF
+731 NDVGMIEVTVEVF
-744 DKKHLDKVITSV
+744 DKKHLDKVINSIS
-756 EQVPGVIAVERVNF
+756 QVPGVIDVERVNS

>member
-1 MITIIIGYRIFF
+1 
-13 SRQRQ
+13 
-18 LAVSFICR
+18 
-26 LPTDYFQLSMIRI
+26 MIRI
-39 EDVIEK
+39 EDIIEK
-45 VERNRPEPDIDLIR
+45 VEKNRPDSNIELIR
-59 RAYLFSALHHRG
+59 RAYMFSALHHKG

-81 VHPLEVADIL
+81 VHPLEVSDIL
-91 ADMRLDEI
+91 AEMRLDEV

-117 DTIREYFGDEVTR
+117 ETIRNYFGDEITQ

-145 KEKQQAENVRKMV
+145 KEKQQAENIRKMV
-158 LAMITDVR
+158 LAMTTDVR

-177 NMRTMQFLKPEKRA
+177 NMRTMQFLNPEKRA

-223 NLYPEEYKKLSNE
+223 NLYPQEYKKLS
-236 VEERRSELEAT
+236 VEIEARRPELEAA
-247 LEKITELIKQKLTEN
+247 LEKITGSIREKLDEN
-262 DVPFVEVEG
+262 DVPFVEIQG

-286 KLTIEE
+286 KLTIDQ

-300 IITPNDKKNCYL
+300 IITTNEKKNCYV
-312 ALSVIHDIWTPVPER
+312 ALSVIHDLWTPVPER
-327 FKDWIGNP
+327 FKDWIAIP

-341 SLHTSVIGDNGLSF
+341 SLHTSVIGDSGQSF
-355 EVQIRTEEMHQV
+355 EVQIRTEEMHQI

-372 AAHWKYKESKPGKRE
+372 AAHWKYKESKLGKQE

-392 DELRKTVEKLLLPL
+392 DELRRTVEKLLLPL
-406 VESTRETED
+406 VESTNETQD

-433 AFTPRG
+433 AFTPMG
-439 KIIQLP
+439 KVIQLP
-445 RGATPIDFAYAIHS
+445 RGSTPIDFAYAIHS
-459 EVGDNCTG
+459 EVGDTCTG

-484 DVVEVLTTPNS
+484 DVVEILTTPNS

-501 LNSVVTSKARNR
+501 LNYIITSRARNR
-513 IRHWIAEQQRVES
+513 IRHWISEAQRAES

-536 EVDKFR
+536 EADKFHVAH
-542 LSPKKLI
+542 KKLL
-549 ANDDEMKRIA
+549 NNENELKRIA

-564 GRGEDLL
+564 GRPEDLL

-583 VLAKFLGAEKFAELD
+583 VIAKFLGTEKFAELD
-598 PEKKKET
+598 PDKKKET
-605 RLESSVK
+605 KFQSGVK

-621 EDAIIVKGVDNLLT
+621 EDTIIVKGIDNLLT
-635 NRAHCCNPLRGEE
+635 ARARCCNPLRGED

-664 RCKNL
+664 RCKNV
-669 QQLMVNR
+669 QQLMINKD
-676 ERIIDV
+676 RIVEV
-682 EWAKGDGKEIQS
+682 EWAKNEKEEIQS

-700 TENRTGML
+700 TENRMGML
-708 AGITNAIADI
+708 AGITNAIAEI
-718 KTGIRDARAEVSK
+718 KTGIRDANAKVSK
-731 NDRGLIEVTIEVF
+731 DDRGLIEVTIEVF
-744 DKKHLDKVITSV
+744 DKKHLDKVISSI
-756 EQVPGVIAVERVNF
+756 EQVPGVIAVERMNS